1 MIREGRSGAMLGCDV
16 AVTFTHIYCGIW
28 CYLIATKVRIAKPA
42 QKSLSHAFIV
52 TLYRCPLKAS
62 QACNYKVTVLK
73 RGQLYGYSHWMHVCV
88 SVCMMWLCRAG
99 SLHVAAFLEQL
110 LQITC
115 DNDWNCFS
123 QKSKKKISRNIVSS
137 CRTVFVWLLVPV
149 KVRNL

>member
-16 AVTFTHIYCGIW
+16 AATFTHIYCGIW
-28 CYLIATKVRIAKPA
+28 CYLTATKVRIAKPA

-62 QACNYKVTVLK
+62 YACNYKVTVLK

-88 SVCMMWLCRAG
+88 SAWCGCAEQAVCMLLLSWN
-99 SLHVAAFLEQL
+99 SSSKLHVTMIEIAFLR
-110 LQITC
+110 
-115 DNDWNCFS
+115 
-123 QKSKKKISRNIVSS
+123 KARKRNIVSS